1 MKQNDLTSSDVWQI
15 LREIALEDGVITPE
29 ENKLISNIVLD
40 VEAYTNMVDR
50 ALDDGV
56 ITKSETT
63 ELFEGRIEILEKAYA
78 IAREDRN
85 ISKDEIELLKSIV
98 NMILELEKKN

>member
-1 MKQNDLTSSDVWQI
+1 MTSNDLTSSDVWQI
-15 LREIALEDGVITPE
+15 LESIALEDGIITPE

-50 ALDDGV
+50 ALEDGV
-56 ITKSETT
+56 ISKSETN

-78 IAREDRN
+78 IAREDRK

-98 NMILELEKKN
+98 NMILSIEKKT

>member
-1 MKQNDLTSSDVWQI
+1 MTSNDLTSSDVWQI
-15 LREIALEDGVITPE
+15 LESIALEDGIITPE

-50 ALDDGV
+50 ALEDGV
-56 ITKSETT
+56 ISKSETN
-63 ELFEGRIEILEKAYA
+63 ELFEGRIEILEKAYT
-78 IAREDRN
+78 IAREDRK

-98 NMILELEKKN
+98 NMILSIEKKT

>member
-1 MKQNDLTSSDVWQI
+1 VTSNDLTSSDVWQI
-15 LREIALEDGVITPE
+15 LESIALEDGIITPE

-50 ALDDGV
+50 ALEDGV
-56 ITKSETT
+56 ISKSETN
-63 ELFEGRIEILEKAYA
+63 ELFEGRIEILEKAYT
-78 IAREDRN
+78 IAREDRK

-98 NMILELEKKN
+98 NMILSIEKKT